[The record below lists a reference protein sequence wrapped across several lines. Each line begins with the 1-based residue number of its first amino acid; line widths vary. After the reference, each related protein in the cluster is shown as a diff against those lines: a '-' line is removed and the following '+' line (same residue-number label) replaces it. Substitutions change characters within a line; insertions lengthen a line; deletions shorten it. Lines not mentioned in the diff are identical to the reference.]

1 MTDSISI
8 RPYRQT
14 DVDGAYEAV
23 RESIAELV
31 PWMPWCHEGYVRDET
46 VAWIESRS
54 EVWEAKTDFGFVIE
68 SSDGTILGSCG
79 LNRIEHDNGTAN
91 LGYWVR
97 SSAVRNGVATRATQ
111 LLRDWAF
118 ANTALHRLEIL
129 VAAENVASQK
139 VAEKLGAVREGV
151 LRQRLILRGRKH
163 DAVIYAILRQDCVPA
178 GV

>member
-1 MTDSISI
+1 
-8 RPYRQT
+8 
-14 DVDGAYEAV
+14 
-23 RESIAELV
+23 
-31 PWMPWCHEGYVRDET
+31 MPWCHEGYARNET

-97 SSAVRNGVATRATQ
+97 TSACRNGVATRATK

-129 VAAENVASQK
+129 VSTANAASLA
-139 VAEKLGAVREGV
+139 VAEKVGAVREGV
-151 LRQRLILRGRKH
+151 LRQRLTLRGQKH
-163 DAVIYAILRQDCVPA
+163 DAVMYSILRSDGA
-178 GV
+178 SADA